1 MPHRSIAVLVA
12 LAALVAGACSDGEAD
27 DPQVLRAGELDIRLP
42 DGWRVTE
49 QGAERPAGSGGSGE
63 GEVAAGPGAEATSDT
78 IPLAEEDPNTKFFGA
93 TQKFRQCLKDQGT
106 DFIGAPDQSNPDSPT
121 NDPGYIEDLST
132 CASKSGIVQAMQE
145 MRAAQAD
152 QTPEEI
158 EEQNKGYLRWRKCM
172 IARGWGIPEP
182 KPDSE
187 GRLFSFSGRGGGPQ
201 IEPPP
206 GKSLLGDSD
215 LQECAEESQR

>member
-1 MPHRSIAVLVA
+1 ML
-12 LAALVAGACSDGEAD
+12 LAALVAGGCSDDAAD

-49 QGAERPAGSGGSGE
+49 QGAERPAGSGGGGE
-63 GEVAAGPGAEATSDT
+63 GEVAAGPGAEASTDDT
-78 IPLAEEDPNTKFFGA
+78 IPLAEEDPSSKFFGA
-93 TQKFRQCLKDQGT
+93 TQKFRQCLDDLGT
-106 DFIGAPDQSNPDSPT
+106 AFIGAPDASKPDSPS
-121 NDPGYIEDLST
+121 NDPGYVQDLST

-145 MRAAQAD
+145 MQAAQAD
-152 QTPEEI
+152 QTPAEI

-172 IARGWGIPEP
+172 IGKGWKIPEP

-187 GRLFSFSGRGGGPQ
+187 GRLFSFGGGGGGPQ

-206 GKSLLGDSD
+206 GKSLLGDRD
-215 LQECAEESQR
+215 LQDCAEQAQR